1 MSGEDEIDD
10 RQGRIAAWLQEK
22 RPDLA
27 SMYLSALSL
36 LGSPAQSGDERTR
49 VAHVCHAMRELMNRL
64 PEALGVEGFETG
76 GPRSSTLIQDLPGI
90 VARFPGLDLVLDA
103 ENVPVPH
110 ELALFLDS
118 LIRTAILEDDRV
130 LGNMA
135 ALLTDDGSTKHLA
148 VREWRELSKFFTK
161 WAHLHAKQANFGE
174 IPSDA
179 ELIKRIG
186 AVEDL
191 MEGLLAEFFYSLH
204 AVHDLLAEANRL
216 TEGSE
221 GA

>member
-1 MSGEDEIDD
+1 
-10 RQGRIAAWLQEK
+10 
-22 RPDLA
+22 
-27 SMYLSALSL
+27 
-36 LGSPAQSGDERTR
+36 
-49 VAHVCHAMRELMNRL
+49 MNRL
-64 PEALGVEGFETG
+64 PEALGVESFETG
-76 GPRSSTLIQDLPGI
+76 GARSSTLIQDLPGI

-110 ELALFLDS
+110 ELALFFDS
-118 LIRTAILEDDRV
+118 LIRTAILEDSRV

-135 ALLTDDGSTKHLA
+135 ALLTDDGSTKHPA
-148 VREWRELSKFFTK
+148 VREWRELSNFFTK
-161 WAHLHAKQANFGE
+161 WAHLHAKQANLGE

-191 MEGLLAEFFYSLH
+191 MEGLLAEFFDSLH